1 VRLKIKPLRVMGMLF
16 VVFSEVE
23 VSDQMQL
30 CSVDFLELQLRCHAH
45 LHDYFNQGVKE
56 MHSKRTIG

>member
-1 VRLKIKPLRVMGMLF
+1 MLF

-30 CSVDFLELQLRCHAH
+30 CSVDFLELQLHCHAH